1 MEGSSKKN
9 KMVEGKKTDLTV
21 LQAIPPAI
29 SRGLRDVGEVRLQ
42 VVLLLF
48 SGLVVNKP
56 PRQDE

>member
-1 MEGSSKKN
+1 MG
-9 KMVEGKKTDLTV
+9 EGKKIDLTV

-29 SRGLRDVGEVRLQ
+29 SRGLREGGEVRLQ
-42 VVLLLF
+42 VILLLLF

>member
-1 MEGSSKKN
+1 
-9 KMVEGKKTDLTV
+9 MVEGKKTDLTV

-29 SRGLRDVGEVRLQ
+29 SRGLRDGGEVRLQ